1 MCEAGQA
8 SMAYFYFDDDKQHI
22 HDVIPVLISQ
32 LSARS
37 QAHHDILSRLYED
50 HDNGK
55 TRPSDLDLIF
65 CLKKILFSFPTRSPI
80 YIVMDALNECPDT
93 SGIPSHRERVLQ
105 LVKELVDLRHP
116 NLHIC
121 VTSRPEI
128 DILDVLGPLTS
139 FRVSL
144 HDESGQ
150 RQDIVDYV
158 KSVVDSDSI
167 MKRWKTEDKDLVI
180 ETLSERA
187 DGM

>member
-1 MCEAGQA
+1 
-8 SMAYFYFDDDKQHI
+8 MAYFYFDDNKQHL
-22 HDVIPVLISQ
+22 HDVIPSLISQ
-32 LSARS
+32 LSTRS
-37 QAHHDILSRLYED
+37 QARHDILSRLYEE
-50 HDNGK
+50 HDNGR
-55 TRPSDLDLIF
+55 TRPSDPDLVY
-65 CLKKILFSFPTRSPI
+65 CLKHMLFSFPVRCPI

-93 SGIPSHRERVLQ
+93 SGIPSHREQVLR
-105 LVKELVDLRHP
+105 LVKEFVDLHHP

-128 DILDVLGPLTS
+128 DIQQVLGPLKP

-144 HDESGQ
+144 HDELGQ
-150 RQDIVDYV
+150 KQDIVDYV

-167 MKRWKTEDKDLVI
+167 MKGWKTEDKDLVI

>member
-1 MCEAGQA
+1 
-8 SMAYFYFDDDKQHI
+8 
-22 HDVIPVLISQ
+22 
-32 LSARS
+32 
-37 QAHHDILSRLYED
+37 
-50 HDNGK
+50 
-55 TRPSDLDLIF
+55 
-65 CLKKILFSFPTRSPI
+65 
-80 YIVMDALNECPDT
+80 MDALDECPDT

-121 VTSRPEI
+121 VTSRPES
-128 DILDVLGPLTS
+128 DIQNVLKPLTS

-144 HDESGQ
+144 HDEIGQ
-150 RQDIVDYV
+150 KQDIVDYV

-167 MKRWKTEDKDLVI
+167 MKGWKTEDKELVI